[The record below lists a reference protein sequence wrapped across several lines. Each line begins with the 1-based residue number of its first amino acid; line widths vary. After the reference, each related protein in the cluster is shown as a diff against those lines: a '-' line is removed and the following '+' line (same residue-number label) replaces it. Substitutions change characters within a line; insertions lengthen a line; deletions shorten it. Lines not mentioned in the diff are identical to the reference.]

1 MIRNS
6 RRMVA
11 LAVAGAVAIAPVISG
26 CGAGM
31 DAQSAAPVRL
41 TEGVN
46 VSVPLDDDNPQIVLR
61 NMFVLG
67 PKPEEPI
74 AQGASLP
81 LYGVLLNQVQGR
93 EDRLTSVSSP
103 QFGSAMIKGGGV
115 TLPPAAR
122 DGSGSLVML
131 RGGTTVNPGPEAP
144 ETEQPGR
151 TATPAPTGPG
161 STASPTTSPTS
172 ENTPGPTVS
181 PPAPTAGSG
190 EPVVVL
196 NGLRDPDLVAGGLV
210 TVRMQFEKAGA
221 VEFKVPLVLQQ
232 DEYTTYPLVTPNAQ
246 TPGAN
251 NGQQSPGAQSPGA
264 QSPGTESPGTEPA
277 QPGTSPSPGGGSPS
291 PTGAESPAA
300 GGH

>member
-46 VSVPLDDDNPQIVLR
+46 VSVPLDDTAPQVVLR

-67 PKPEEPI
+67 PKPEVPI
-74 AQGASLP
+74 PQGASLP
-81 LYGVLLNQVQGR
+81 LYGVLINQVPGR

-103 QFGSAMIKGGGV
+103 QFGSAMVKGGGI

-131 RGGTTVNPGPEAP
+131 RGDATVDPGPEAP
-144 ETEQPGR
+144 ETAQP
-151 TATPAPTGPG
+151 TATPEPTGPG
-161 STASPTTSPTS
+161 STASPTASPTS
-172 ENTPGPTVS
+172 QNTAGPTIG
-181 PPAPTAGSG
+181 APTPPTGQG
-190 EPVVVL
+190 QPVVVL
-196 NGLRDPDLVAGGLV
+196 NGLRDPDLIAGGLI

-221 VEFKVPLVLQQ
+221 VEFKVPLILQQ
-232 DEYTTYPLVTPNAQ
+232 DEYSTYPLVTPN
-246 TPGAN
+246 
-251 NGQQSPGAQSPGA
+251 GQAPASPGATNGNQ
-264 QSPGTESPGTEPA
+264 QSPGTEPA
-277 QPGTSPSPGGGSPS
+277 QPGASPSPSGAESPS
-291 PTGAESPAA
+291 PTGTESPAA

>member
-26 CGAGM
+26 CGAGV

-46 VSVPLDDDNPQIVLR
+46 ASVPLDATAPQIVLR

-81 LYGVLLNQVQGR
+81 LYGVMINQVPGR
-93 EDRLTSVSSP
+93 ADRLTSVGSP
-103 QFGSAMIKGGGV
+103 QFGSAMIRGGGI

-131 RGGTTVNPGPEAP
+131 RGGATADPGPEAP
-144 ETEQPGR
+144 ETGQPTGA
-151 TATPAPTGPG
+151 ATPAPTGPG
-161 STASPTTSPTS
+161 STADPTAGPTS
-172 ENTPGPTVS
+172 QNTPGPTVS
-181 PPAPTAGSG
+181 APAPTTG
-190 EPVVVL
+190 EEQPVVVL
-196 NGLRDPDLVAGGLV
+196 NGLRDPDLLAGGLI

-221 VEFKVPLVLQQ
+221 VELKVPLILQQ
-232 DEYTTYPLVTPNAQ
+232 DEYSTYPLVTPNGQA
-246 TPGAN
+246 PG
-251 NGQQSPGAQSPGA
+251 SPGATNGGRQ
-264 QSPGTESPGTEPA
+264 SPGTEPA
-277 QPGTSPSPGGGSPS
+277 QPGASPSPGGTGSPS
-291 PTGAESPAA
+291 PTATESPAA